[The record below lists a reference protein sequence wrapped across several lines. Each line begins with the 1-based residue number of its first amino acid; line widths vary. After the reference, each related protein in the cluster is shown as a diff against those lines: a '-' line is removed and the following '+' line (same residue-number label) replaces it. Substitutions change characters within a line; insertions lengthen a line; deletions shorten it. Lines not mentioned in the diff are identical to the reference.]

1 MQKKER
7 VILKGKGSLPR
18 LFKFTITL
26 NCRCVLYICHR
37 LTSSDYLT
45 SVLCLPR
52 WPSHSACISLV
63 FCMITFTVSLPMSN
77 VIFGSKSLLV
87 CCSCRRES
95 GKPQAFHQWS
105 VLVSGFWMPLSGE
118 RLSVM
123 ITAKHQGEF
132 QLIQRWGSEALNRQ
146 DNWVLIK
153 LSRNSPEVG
162 SLKASLHFFF
172 SLRQKRDFTSWETS
186 GKSLQ
191 ILWSGILFNKYLLI

>member
-1 MQKKER
+1 MCPLNMSSVDLLWLFNICPLPSQ
-7 VILKGKGSLPR
+7 VAISFCLYFSCILHD
-18 LFKFTITL
+18 
-26 NCRCVLYICHR
+26 YIY
-37 LTSSDYLT
+37 S
-45 SVLCLPR
+45 
-52 WPSHSACISLV
+52 
-63 FCMITFTVSLPMSN
+63 FMPMSN

-132 QLIQRWGSEALNRQ
+132 LLIQRWGSEALNRQ

-191 ILWSGILFNKYLLI
+191 IL